1 MTRNPRS
8 RVNPIWSIERAL
20 ANGYVMEPRCI
31 SICFSGDK
39 RSSRP
44 GHECAVHLEGINRDM
59 VDPAMKDQTWGLRA
73 KQCETQCDECAHIC
87 HMNDYIRGKPHCPP
101 HFPVP
106 ALRTETGFKMYYGK
120 DQKPERL
127 VLGTWLI
134 DRLNLRYLLYVFK
147 WRVMI

>member
-1 MTRNPRS
+1 MGKRKP
-8 RVNPIWSIERAL
+8 
-20 ANGYVMEPRCI
+20 NGHYYGKLFKDGKWRKRG
-31 SICFSGDK
+31 SG
-39 RSSRP
+39 
-44 GHECAVHLEGINRDM
+44 GNQYLYGYE
-59 VDPAMKDQTWGLRA
+59 
-73 KQCETQCDECAHIC
+73 
-87 HMNDYIRGKPHCPP
+87 PP